1 MDKHR
6 KILFAITLTISLILT
21 GCSSEQQIDWARLN
35 IDWSQINWQSLGMQ
49 QPDFLRSP
57 NALTTP
63 QASAQTPTPTPQ
75 VALELEPVPEIEW
88 FTPTDFMR
96 THWEVIKESGLPA
109 RVTLKPRE
117 ESDQT
122 KKLLFL
128 YTASSPVYDNAVNQ
142 MLSVFQNKHIPIAAS
157 AILFV
162 DDEGGFKSLEIA
174 EKEDFDLIF
183 TLGSATASF
192 LHENYQGGSLPV
204 VTALAKD
211 PVLLGQMPDYESGSG
226 TNIAYTSV
234 SVPVELQMSYLQTLM
249 PEMEYIVI
257 LYESENVSTV
267 TAQVEPVEQF
277 VADEGIELIHVP
289 VKDPENAQQELRS
302 KLPTAL
308 KSIKSGTQSES
319 IIVLVTNSRSIFAEF
334 ETVNE
339 LSRGYPVVGLTP
351 DLVQEG
357 DVSAL
362 LSIGVSF
369 DSNAIL
375 ASLYGVRILNQGVD
389 PGTLPVGV
397 VQPPDIAINF
407 LKAREIGLQIPFS
420 FFESATI
427 VYGPDGSLARNMG
440 Q

>member
-1 MDKHR
+1 MDKR
-6 KILFAITLTISLILT
+6 IKNLFVIVLITTLILT
-21 GCSSEQQIDWARLN
+21 GCSSGQQ
-35 IDWSQINWQSLGMQ
+35 IDWSQIDWERLGLQ
-49 QPDFLRSP
+49 QPDFLKSP
-57 NALTTP
+57 HAMTTP
-63 QASAQTPTPTPQ
+63 QAAAQAPTPTPLAAQ
-75 VALELEPVPEIEW
+75 ELEPVPEIEW
-88 FTPTDFMR
+88 FAPTDFMR
-96 THWEVIKESGLPA
+96 AHWKVNKAPGLPA
-109 RVTLKPRE
+109 RVNLNPRE
-117 ESDQT
+117 ANDQAR
-122 KKLLFL
+122 KLLFL

-142 MLSVFQNKHIPIAAS
+142 VLSVFHNKHIPVVAS

-162 DDEGGFKSLEIA
+162 DDEGGHKSLQIA
-174 EKEDFDLIF
+174 EQEGFNLIF
-183 TLGSATASF
+183 TLGSKTAAF
-192 LHENYQGGSLPV
+192 LHDNYQGQALPV
-204 VTALAKD
+204 VTTLAKD

-277 VADEGIELIHVP
+277 VAEAGIELIHVP
-289 VKDPENAQQELRS
+289 VNDPENAQQELHS
-302 KLPTAL
+302 KLPSAL
-308 KSIKSGTQSES
+308 KSVKTGARSES
-319 IIVLVTNSRSIFAEF
+319 IIVLVTNSRSIFKEF

-357 DVSAL
+357 DISAL
-362 LSIGVSF
+362 LSIGVGF

-375 ASLYGVRILNQGVD
+375 AGLYGVRILNQDLD

-407 LKAREIGLQIPFS
+407 LKAREIGLQVPFS

-427 VYGPDGSLARNMG
+427 VFGPDGSLARDMG